1 MYYILEGKIP
11 KKVPVEEWVF
21 QDPIT
26 RIVNK
31 TNIENI
37 EISTVFLGLDHSY
50 NNLIPLLFETMIFGG
65 DFDQMCW
72 RYSTY
77 EEAEN
82 GHKNAV
88 RQVKSQES
96 SLKGWRNIND

>member
-1 MYYILEGKIP
+1 MYYNLKNKIP
-11 KKVPVEEWVF
+11 KEVPIEDWSF
-21 QDPIT
+21 QDLIT

-50 NNLIPLLFETMIFGG
+50 DNGPPLLFETMIFGG
-65 DFDQMCW
+65 DFDQMFW

-77 EEAEN
+77 DEAEI
-82 GHKNAV
+82 GHNDVIRK
-88 RQVKSQES
+88 VKSQES